1 MSASPS
7 HVPATQATSHGDHAA
22 ADQAAEAAHIA
33 AHLGAYVKVGVGL
46 LVLTGITVGLS
57 YVDFGSRSMNIIV
70 GMIVATI
77 KASMVAA
84 IFMHLK
90 GEKMTIWRFLIMTC
104 IFAMGLFFLTFL
116 AHSDPIMGTSY
127 STH

>member
-1 MSASPS
+1 MSASHS
-7 HVPATQATSHGDHAA
+7 HDSHSGGVSHDSHGH
-22 ADQAAEAAHIA
+22 DQAAEAAHIA
-33 AHLGAYVKVGVGL
+33 AHIGAYVKVGVAL

-90 GEKMTIWRFLIMTC
+90 GEKITIWRFLIMTC
-104 IFAMGLFFLTFL
+104 IFALGLFFLTFL
-116 AHSDPIMGTSY
+116 THSDPISGTSY

>member
-1 MSASPS
+1 MGASHSHSATHKNSDHPEGSVDHS
-7 HVPATQATSHGDHAA
+7 HD
-22 ADQAAEAAHIA
+22 AEHIA
-33 AHLGAYVKVGVGL
+33 AHLGAYYKVGAGL
-46 LVLTGITVGLS
+46 LILTGVTVGLS

-90 GEKMTIWRFLIMTC
+90 GEKITIWRFLIMTTV
-104 IFAMGLFFLTFL
+104 FAAGLFFLTFL
-116 AHSDPIMGTSY
+116 AHSDPISGTSHL
-127 STH
+127 TH